1 MNLTLSNYTRVF
13 GASASTIETMELK
26 GYELVEEVF
35 ADSSGFGQDDEY
47 ALSVS
52 QFEQRTKEL
61 LREHGT
67 LTAKIT
73 GQGMFQVYVGFFK
86 KTGAKISKT
95 IASNVLLI
103 DRGDGKRIIRL
114 YDTNIITENGDG
126 TITLNTGGFNTMTTS
141 KRMNEFSS
149 AYVYRKN
156 WEMYAGS
163 TKFNDD
169 NTITIDGHLRG
180 VN

>member
-1 MNLTLSNYTRVF
+1 MNINLSNYQKVF
-13 GASASTIETMELK
+13 GAKASSVETMELK
-26 GYELVEEVF
+26 GYTLIEEVF
-35 ADSSGFGQDDEY
+35 ADSSGFGQDDEA

-52 QFEQRTKEL
+52 QFERRTQEL
-61 LREHGT
+61 LREHGP

-86 KTGAKISKT
+86 KTGNKVSKT

-103 DRGDGKRIIRL
+103 DRGDGKRVVRL
-114 YDTNIITENGDG
+114 YDTDIITENGDG
-126 TITLNTGGFNTMTTS
+126 TITLNTGGFDTMTTS

-149 AYVYRKN
+149 AYVNRKN
-156 WEMYAGS
+156 WEMYANGQ
-163 TKFNDD
+163 KFNSD
-169 NTITIDGHLRG
+169 NTITVEGHLRG